1 MAPVGFP
8 PFFRN
13 FPLDERTRGGAE
25 SEGGD
30 EPHPRI
36 KFVWPYMPITSQ
48 TVFDGEYCTPEP
60 HPLNCRPWAPA
71 R

>member
-36 KFVWPYMPITSQ
+36 KFVWPYRHVMFDLNSYVSAHSPA
-48 TVFDGEYCTPEP
+48 VF
-60 HPLNCRPWAPA
+60 
-71 R
+71 